1 MKDTVILTVGSTLS
15 HIDDNSLVA
24 AITQS
29 DIQDIFWIHQAARE
43 IKKVRSPAYMVPRGN
58 DNSRYYVVIA
68 LSKAFLDRFDA
79 AWRRL
84 TKDGQVKIS
93 FHDEH
98 EGGEPA
104 DASNW

>member
-1 MKDTVILTVGSTLS
+1 MCLTPSY
-15 HIDDNSLVA
+15 HDDNSYVTVV
-24 AITQS
+24 TQS